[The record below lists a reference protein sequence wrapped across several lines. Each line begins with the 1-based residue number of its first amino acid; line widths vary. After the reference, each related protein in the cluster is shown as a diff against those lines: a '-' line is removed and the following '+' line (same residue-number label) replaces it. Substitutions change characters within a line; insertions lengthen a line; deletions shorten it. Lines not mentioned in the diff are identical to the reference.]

1 MSTVPLQY
9 KASKAKIAF
18 NYFIAGFLILFGG
31 LFSLGI
37 MDDPSYPVGWIGASI
52 FLAGVGFVIYT
63 HRHNV
68 GRQVKLY
75 PDRVEFIARDKTE
88 TWTFDA
94 IEEIRILVGRNAQA
108 RPSAQIL
115 RYEFL
120 IDGRTAFTVK
130 PIYADWTV
138 LGEKIISEVSQR
150 LTQKYLDQ
158 INRGQDVTFDGLR
171 SALRR
176 KMCITVST
184 RGLVVGNKDLV
195 PWSDFESCQRDEI
208 NGTMQLDYI
217 ARQMPVQFSFYHSVN
232 GMVLIE
238 IISALMAKNK

>member
-1 MSTVPLQY
+1 
-9 KASKAKIAF
+9 
-18 NYFIAGFLILFGG
+18 
-31 LFSLGI
+31 
-37 MDDPSYPVGWIGASI
+37 
-52 FLAGVGFVIYT
+52 
-63 HRHNV
+63 
-68 GRQVKLY
+68 
-75 PDRVEFIARDKTE
+75 
-88 TWTFDA
+88 
-94 IEEIRILVGRNAQA
+94 
-108 RPSAQIL
+108 
-115 RYEFL
+115 
-120 IDGRTAFTVK
+120 VK